1 MKQLK
6 QGKIKPE
13 QSKEKKNE
21 DKLQRLVV
29 YRQAYQ
35 HIHNGNSKMRGE
47 EERDRKNYLRN
58 NDQNFP
64 NMIQINLHT

>member
-1 MKQLK
+1 
-6 QGKIKPE
+6 
-13 QSKEKKNE
+13 
-21 DKLQRLVV
+21 
-29 YRQAYQ
+29 
-35 HIHNGNSKMRGE
+35 MRGE